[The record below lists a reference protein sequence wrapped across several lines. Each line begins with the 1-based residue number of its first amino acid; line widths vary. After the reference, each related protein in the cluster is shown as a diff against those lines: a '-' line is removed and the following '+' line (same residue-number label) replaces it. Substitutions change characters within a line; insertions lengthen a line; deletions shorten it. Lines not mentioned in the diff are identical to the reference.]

1 MYRYIYIVKLRVNT
15 ISRRLTREMDGMA
28 EIKGWG
34 GYNKTNLDRIST
46 KFLVNIDLISLP
58 GVSVFRQLIDL

>member
-1 MYRYIYIVKLRVNT
+1 MEWQKLR
-15 ISRRLTREMDGMA
+15 
-28 EIKGWG
+28 G
-34 GYNKTNLDRIST
+34 GGVNKTNLDRIST